1 MQKGG
6 LVLATMLGLGLGL
19 ELTAPVR
26 SGARPAAH
34 SAPLVT
40 ARLASPAPVKRM
52 ASFERPFNLF
62 NIQSIFADV
71 AAGLAAGGVRVK

>member
-1 MQKGG
+1 
-6 LVLATMLGLGLGL
+6 
-19 ELTAPVR
+19 
-26 SGARPAAH
+26 
-34 SAPLVT
+34 
-40 ARLASPAPVKRM
+40 M